1 MIQRIQTVFYF
12 LASTSFGGFFAL
24 PFATSSQNQ
33 GSFFSDG
40 IYNIND
46 NVALIL
52 VTVAGIIAGI
62 AALCLYNNR
71 NLQKRIGTLGIVLS
85 VLLPV
90 LAALL
95 VFKEASNIS
104 TDNLNDGLGL
114 YLPLLSIIFFALGN
128 RYVNKDD
135 KIVKSMDRLR

>member
-1 MIQRIQTVFYF
+1 MIQRIQSVFYF

-24 PFATSSQNQ
+24 PFATSSNNQ

-46 NVALIL
+46 NVSLLL
-52 VTVAGIIAGI
+52 VTIAGIIAGM
-62 AALCLYNNR
+62 AALLLFKNR
-71 NLQKRIGTLGIVLS
+71 SLQKRIGTIGIVISILM
-85 VLLPV
+85 PV

-95 VFKEASNIS
+95 VFKEASSIN
-104 TDNLNDGLGL
+104 TDNLNDGLAL
-114 YLPLLSIIFFALGN
+114 YLPILCIVFFALGN
-128 RYVNKDD
+128 RYVNKDE